1 MDKTFAEMIRS
12 YRQRNG
18 LTIAEMARQCGVSN
32 QYLYSVEGGGD
43 PSVTRADSM
52 LRRLGLS
59 LELGDGESIVVVNKK
74 RRMRVS

>member
-1 MDKTFAEMIRS
+1 MDKPFAEMIRS

-59 LELGDGESIVVVNKK
+59 LELGDGDPLVVACK
-74 RRMRVS
+74 RRQRKAG